1 MSTPSS
7 SQRRAWR
14 RALQFLA
21 GWAGWV
27 YLTSA
32 TLWLLVVVLARPA
45 DFARDFRILG
55 LLLNIVGA
63 TIALSPRFL
72 RGYALINERLDTLLA
87 RWGLAFLAIG
97 FFQQLVGNVI
107 G

>member
-1 MSTPSS
+1 MGLPNLGNSLASCSRVSEASRLRP
-7 SQRRAWR
+7 R
-14 RALQFLA
+14 LQD
-21 GWAGWV
+21 
-27 YLTSA
+27 S
-32 TLWLLVVVLARPA
+32 
-45 DFARDFRILG
+45 G

-72 RGYALINERLDTLLA
+72 RGYVLINERLDTLLA